1 MEASSTDQVNQLAQ
15 RLQTVLDPAMRV
27 AYVRKQLS
35 GMTAGDIAE
44 MVIVTT
50 AFAEARQP
58 AHADLL
64 LTLSLALADDES
76 LPLRNRVASELDQRD
91 QTTLACSLR
100 QADDTS
106 DDAFRVPDFGL
117 GRPLTLGERKSL
129 ARRGDRD
136 LIARVLR
143 DPDPSVIRILLG
155 NPALTEND
163 VVRLCAARPLPPLV
177 QREVFRSPRWV
188 TRYRVKLTLVLN
200 PYTPLDVALQL
211 VLHLSRQDQHRI
223 AHSEDLSGV
232 LRDACRRRLAPVTIH

>member
-1 MEASSTDQVNQLAQ
+1 MDSSCADNVNQLAQ

-27 AYVRKQLS
+27 AYVRKQLAA
-35 GMTAGDIAE
+35 MTAGDIAE

-64 LTLSLALADDES
+64 LTLSLAMADDES
-76 LPLRNRVASELDQRD
+76 LPLRHQVASELDQRD
-91 QTTLACSLR
+91 QGTLACSLR
-100 QADDTS
+100 QTDDSADG
-106 DDAFRVPDFGL
+106 FRVPDFGM

-177 QREVFRSPRWV
+177 QREVFRTPRWV

-211 VLHLSRQDQHRI
+211 ALHLSRQDQHRV
-223 AHSEDLSGV
+223 AASEDLSGV
-232 LRDACRRRLAPVTIH
+232 LRSACRRRLEPITVH